1 MKYLNAL
8 NIYISNSSKISS
20 HYINLASLLVVLG
33 LGGGESGGD
42 NNLHH
47 YRF

>member
-8 NIYISNSSKISS
+8 NISPTHPRFLHY
-20 HYINLASLLVVLG
+20 YINLASLLVVLG

-47 YRF
+47 CRF

>member
-8 NIYISNSSKISS
+8 NISPNHPRFLHY
-20 HYINLASLLVVLG
+20 YINLSSLLVVLG
-33 LGGGESGGD
+33 HGGESGGD

-47 YRF
+47 CRF